1 MAAAQS
7 VNDLTGKVL
16 CMKAPELLKKLVSDR
31 LMIQKFLYI
40 SKLTILLFLNEEWWN
55 KTQ

>member
-1 MAAAQS
+1 MFLKHMAAAQS

-31 LMIQKFLYI
+31 LMINKSIYI
-40 SKLTILLFLNEEWWN
+40 LVN
-55 KTQ
+55 